1 MLNNAC
7 KLSHQCYWLFF
18 ITLKK
23 SCRLKSF
30 IPTIM
35 TFVYNYHGLLNLR
48 PKANKERILVTEGR
62 QEFTSTCTRP
72 MSVKDKQKSH
82 HSPTATPGV
91 ESL

>member
-1 MLNNAC
+1 MVC
-7 KLSHQCYWLFF
+7 KSNSLTAIVGGAGAEQHMYVKSPVLLPFF

-48 PKANKERILVTEGR
+48 PKANKERILVTEGN
-62 QEFTSTCTRP
+62 
-72 MSVKDKQKSH
+72 
-82 HSPTATPGV
+82 
-91 ESL
+91 